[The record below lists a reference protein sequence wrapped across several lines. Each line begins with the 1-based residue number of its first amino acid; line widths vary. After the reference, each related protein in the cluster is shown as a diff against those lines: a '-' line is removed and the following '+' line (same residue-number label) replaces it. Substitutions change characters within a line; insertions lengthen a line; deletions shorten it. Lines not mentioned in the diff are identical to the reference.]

1 MLLPNWPHY
10 RTTSDHVWRSTD
22 ATLRMMLH
30 AHAHHEHS
38 WPCMHTG
45 TLQGWPHW
53 HAAGYTAGHAHWHAA
68 RLVALMLNCFMALQC
83 SVVPST
89 LHSAA
94 ASTSS
99 PQPPLTLPR
108 SVIAEQKTHGP
119 SHGRT
124 VRNNHCTF
132 SRITSTSSSRRATDR
147 RSSTL
152 ACIGLHRTA
161 AQPRAELASVGPECL
176 VSLMTLHVN
185 ASLSALF
192 TSGLL
197 RCASSA
203 QEHKHCKVWQ
213 CGKQC
218 CNALALTASS
228 DNPPR
233 TRRCKHPI

>member
-1 MLLPNWPHY
+1 MH
-10 RTTSDHVWRSTD
+10 TTNT
-22 ATLRMMLH
+22 
-30 AHAHHEHS
+30 

-45 TLQGWPHW
+45 TLHGWPHW
-53 HAAGYTAGHAHWHAA
+53 HAEGCTAGHAHWHAA

-108 SVIAEQKTHGP
+108 SVIAEQKTHAP

-132 SRITSTSSSRRATDR
+132 SRIKSSSRRATDR
-147 RSSTL
+147 RSPAL

-176 VSLMTLHVN
+176 VSLMTFHVN

-197 RCASSA
+197 RRASSA
-203 QEHKHCKVWQ
+203 QEHNTTHIAK
-213 CGKQC
+213 CGNVESNVAMHSHSQH
-218 CNALALTASS
+218 
-228 DNPPR
+228 
-233 TRRCKHPI
+233 HPTTHHAHAGADTQSR